1 MFSLPAV
8 MRTAVR
14 NQQPA
19 LARNAIAPAAVANF
33 ATAPVAAAAAPKE
46 TKKRA
51 SSTTTKAKAGAS
63 KANAAA
69 AAVDASAAST
79 TKRGGAKAKAP
90 KKEKLKP
97 WQARGADGKLL
108 PLPSANKPTL
118 RSSFLIYMSE
128 RVAQLKGEPQYQK
141 TSPKTGAQ
149 VVDIVKM
156 AKAVGAEWAQ
166 LPPQLKARYEAQHE
180 QEKEAY
186 ERALAEWKAALSPED
201 IKRQNAYIAS
211 QKKKGIKGTAFLRDP
226 AKPKRPNSAFFEF
239 LNDLRAS
246 EAVIPNITEFSKR
259 GGERWKQ
266 MTPEQKA
273 PYEQRALQALEQYK
287 RDLEIYN
294 STRGPEL

>member
-1 MFSLPAV
+1 
-8 MRTAVR
+8 MRTA
-14 NQQPA
+14 
-19 LARNAIAPAAVANF
+19 
-33 ATAPVAAAAAPKE
+33 
-46 TKKRA
+46 
-51 SSTTTKAKAGAS
+51 
-63 KANAAA
+63 
-69 AAVDASAAST
+69 
-79 TKRGGAKAKAP
+79 AKAP

-166 LPPQLKARYEAQHE
+166 LPPNLKARYEAQHE
-180 QEKEAY
+180 QEKEEY

-266 MTPEQKA
+266 MSAEQKA

>member
-1 MFSLPAV
+1 MFSLPQI

-14 NQQPA
+14 NAGAQPA
-19 LARNAIAPAAVANF
+19 ARNAAANF
-33 ATAPVAAAAAPKE
+33 ATTAAPKE

-51 SSTTTKAKAGAS
+51 SSTTTKAKASAS
-63 KANAAA
+63 KAGAAT
-69 AAVDASAAST
+69 AAVADAAEP
-79 TKRGGAKAKAP
+79 KKGKAKAP

-108 PLPSANKPTL
+108 PLPSASKPTL

-128 RVAQLKGEPQYQK
+128 RVSQLKGEPQYQK

-166 LPPQLKARYEAQHE
+166 LPPNQKARYEAQHE
-180 QEKEAY
+180 QEKEEY
-186 ERALAEWKAALSPED
+186 ERALAEWKAALSPDD

-246 EAVIPNITEFSKR
+246 ETNIPNITEFSKR
-259 GGERWKQ
+259 GGERWK
-266 MTPEQKA
+266 MMSTEQKA

-287 RDLEIYN
+287 RDLEVYN
-294 STRGPEL
+294 STRGPELA

>member
-1 MFSLPAV
+1 
-8 MRTAVR
+8 MRTAV
-14 NQQPA
+14 QAKQP
-19 LARNAIAPAAVANF
+19 LARNVMPAAVNAANF
-33 ATAPVAAAAAPKE
+33 ATTAAPKE

-51 SSTTTKAKAGAS
+51 SSTTTKAKAGTS
-63 KANAAA
+63 KANAAVAVA
-69 AAVDASAAST
+69 ADAAGAT
-79 TKRGGAKAKAP
+79 AKRGGAKAKAP

-108 PLPSANKPTL
+108 PLPSASKPTL

-128 RVAQLKGEPQYQK
+128 RVSQLKGDAQYQK

-166 LPPQLKARYEAQHE
+166 LPPHLKARYEAQHE
-180 QEKEAY
+180 QEKAAY
-186 ERALAEWKAALSPED
+186 EQALAEWKAALSPDD

-266 MTPEQKA
+266 MSAEQKA

-287 RDLEIYN
+287 RDLEVYN

>member
-1 MFSLPAV
+1 

-14 NQQPA
+14 NQQP
-19 LARNAIAPAAVANF
+19 LARNAVPVAAAAANF
-33 ATAPVAAAAAPKE
+33 ATTAAPKE

-51 SSTTTKAKAGAS
+51 SSTTKTAKAGAS

-69 AAVDASAAST
+69 AAAVADAT
-79 TKRGGAKAKAP
+79 TKKAGAKPKAP

-97 WQARGADGKLL
+97 WQARGTDGKLL
-108 PLPSANKPTL
+108 PLPSASKPTL

-166 LPPQLKARYEAQHE
+166 LPPHLKSRYEAQHE
-180 QEKEAY
+180 QEKEEY

-266 MTPEQKA
+266 MSAEQKA

-287 RDLEIYN
+287 RDLELYN
-294 STRGPEL
+294 STRPAEL

>member
-1 MFSLPAV
+1 

-14 NQQPA
+14 QGQQT
-19 LARNAIAPAAVANF
+19 LVHNVMPAAAANF
-33 ATAPVAAAAAPKE
+33 ATTPAPKE

-51 SSTTTKAKAGAS
+51 SSTTTKAKASAS

-69 AAVDASAAST
+69 GAVAVAADAAGASA
-79 TKRGGAKAKAP
+79 KRGGAKAKAP

-108 PLPSANKPTL
+108 PLPSASKPTL

-128 RVAQLKGEPQYQK
+128 RVSQLKGEPLYQK

-180 QEKEAY
+180 QEKEQY
-186 ERALAEWKAALSPED
+186 ERALAEWKAALSPDD

-239 LNDLRAS
+239 LNDLRAH
-246 EAVIPNITEFSKR
+246 ETNIPNITEFSKR
-259 GGERWKQ
+259 GGERWK
-266 MTPEQKA
+266 MMSAEQKA
-273 PYEQRALQALEQYK
+273 PYEQRALHALEQYK
-287 RDLEIYN
+287 RDLEVYN
-294 STRGPEL
+294 STRGPEAAEL

>member
-1 MFSLPAV
+1 MFSIPQI

-14 NQQPA
+14 N
-19 LARNAIAPAAVANF
+19 APAAAAGRNAVPAAAANF
-33 ATAPVAAAAAPKE
+33 ATAAPKE

-51 SSTTTKAKAGAS
+51 SSTTTKAKAGTS
-63 KANAAA
+63 KASAASAAA
-69 AAVDASAAST
+69 AAE
-79 TKRGGAKAKAP
+79 KKPKAKAP

-108 PLPSANKPTL
+108 PLPSASKPTL

-128 RVAQLKGEPQYQK
+128 RVSQLKGEAQYQK

-166 LPPQLKARYEAQHE
+166 LPPNQKARYEAQHE
-180 QEKEAY
+180 QEKEEY
-186 ERALAEWKAALSPED
+186 ERALAEWKAALSPDD

-246 EAVIPNITEFSKR
+246 ESVIPNITEFSKR

-266 MTPEQKA
+266 MTPDQKA

-287 RDLEIYN
+287 RDLEVYN

>member
-1 MFSLPAV
+1 

-14 NQQPA
+14 NAPGQPA
-19 LARNAIAPAAVANF
+19 LVRNAMPVAAANF
-33 ATAPVAAAAAPKE
+33 ATAVAPKE

-51 SSTTTKAKAGAS
+51 SSTATKAKASAS
-63 KANAAA
+63 KASATSAVVGDAAA
-69 AAVDASAAST
+69 AATTT
-79 TKRGGAKAKAP
+79 TKRAGAKAKAP

-97 WQARGADGKLL
+97 WQARGTDGKLL
-108 PLPSANKPTL
+108 PLPSASKPTL

-128 RVAQLKGEPQYQK
+128 RVAQLKGEPLYQK

-156 AKAVGAEWAQ
+156 AKAVGAERRRSTSVL
-166 LPPQLKARYEAQHE
+166 LPSGRL
-180 QEKEAY
+180 
-186 ERALAEWKAALSPED
+186 LSPPDD

-239 LNDLRAS
+239 LNDLRAR
-246 EAVIPNITEFSKR
+246 ETVIPNITEFSKR

-266 MTPEQKA
+266 MAPEQKA
-273 PYEQRALQALEQYK
+273 PYEQRALHALEQYK

>member
-1 MFSLPAV
+1 

-14 NQQPA
+14 NAQGQQP
-19 LARNAIAPAAVANF
+19 LARSVVPAAAAANF
-33 ATAPVAAAAAPKE
+33 ATTAAPKE

-51 SSTTTKAKAGAS
+51 SSTTTKAKASAS
-63 KANAAA
+63 KANAASAAVAADA
-69 AAVDASAAST
+69 AAAT

-108 PLPSANKPTL
+108 PLPSASKPTL

-128 RVAQLKGEPQYQK
+128 RVSQLKGEPQYQK

-166 LPPQLKARYEAQHE
+166 LPPNLKSRYETQHE
-180 QEKEAY
+180 QEKEEY

-259 GGERWKQ
+259 GGERWK
-266 MTPEQKA
+266 MMSAEQKA

-287 RDLEIYN
+287 RDLEVYN

>member
-1 MFSLPAV
+1 MFSLPTI

-14 NQQPA
+14 NQQP
-19 LARNAIAPAAVANF
+19 LARNAI
-33 ATAPVAAAAAPKE
+33 PVAAAANFATVPAPKE

-51 SSTTTKAKAGAS
+51 SSTTKTAKAGAS
-63 KANAAA
+63 KAGAAA
-69 AAVDASAAST
+69 AAVVDAAAT
-79 TKRGGAKAKAP
+79 TKKTGAKPKAP

-108 PLPSANKPTL
+108 PLPSASKPTL

-128 RVAQLKGEPQYQK
+128 RVSQLKGEPQYQK

-166 LPPQLKARYEAQHE
+166 LPAHLKSRYEAQHE
-180 QEKEAY
+180 QEKEQY

-266 MTPEQKA
+266 MSAEQKA

-287 RDLEIYN
+287 RDLELYN